1 MNATEAVAAIERL
14 AEAGRKA
21 SPGEHIAGNMTIGVE
36 SRTDGLWEWFANGEG
51 EMTNPGDAH
60 FYAEAAN
67 ARPALSA
74 LAGMCVLDVEVV
86 RKLTDCARSITADLS
101 EALQE
106 SMILPHEEEAIRPE
120 MDRVNTA
127 IAAADAELRR
137 VEVRDA

>member
-86 RKLTDCARSITADLS
+86 RALLGMATVESGDDCIAR
-101 EALQE
+101 EAAE
-106 SMILPHEEEAIRPE
+106 
-120 MDRVNTA
+120 
-127 IAAADAELRR
+127 AELRR
-137 VEVRDA
+137 VVP

>member
-51 EMTNPGDAH
+51 EMTHPGDAH
-60 FYAEAAN
+60 FYAEAAA

-74 LAGMCVLDVEVV
+74 LAGMGVRDAEGV